1 MKPLQVAHLDLRR
14 LNASFGDELHNA
26 SRSVIDSGW
35 YIRGESVKRFEN
47 EFAQYCGVPCCVGV
61 GNGLDAI
68 TMIFKALIQQGKL
81 NLADEVLVPANTF
94 IASILGIQAA
104 GLIPVL
110 ADPNPNSYNLDVE
123 SLQKGYQK
131 RVRAILVV
139 HLYGRIAPMDEIL
152 DFASS
157 HGLLV
162 IEDAA
167 QAHGALYKNK
177 RAGSFG
183 IASAFSFYP
192 GKNLGALGD
201 GGAVTTSDPQL
212 AEIVRALGNYG
223 SLQKYVN
230 LYQGCNSRLDELQ
243 AAILSIKLARLD
255 HDNACR
261 SAVASQYLKKIK
273 HPLIQ
278 LPTPGI
284 VKEHVWH
291 LFVVRSPERDALQNH
306 LQKRGVETQ
315 IHYPIPPH
323 LQQAFCGVFAN
334 IQLPITEAISETV
347 LSLPM
352 SPLME
357 DYEMEAVI
365 QAVNSFHG

>member
-1 MKPLQVAHLDLRR
+1 MKSLQIAHLDLKR
-14 LNASFGDELHNA
+14 LNASFGEELHNA
-26 SRSVIDSGW
+26 SKSVIDRGW
-35 YIRGESVKRFEN
+35 YIRGESVKRFEH
-47 EFAQYCGVPCCVGV
+47 EFAQYCGVSCCVGV

-68 TMIFKALIQQGKL
+68 TLTFKALIQQGKL
-81 NLADEVLVPANTF
+81 KPADEVLVPANTF

-110 ADPNPNSYNLDVE
+110 VDPNPNTFNLDVD

-167 QAHGALYKNK
+167 QAHGAMHKNK

-192 GKNLGALGD
+192 AKNLGALGD

-223 SLQKYVN
+223 SHQKYVN

-243 AAILSIKLARLD
+243 AAILSVKLARLD
-255 HDNACR
+255 QDNARR
-261 SAVASQYLKKIK
+261 SVVASRYLQNMK
-273 HPLIQ
+273 HPLLQ
-278 LPTPGI
+278 LPTPGLA
-284 VKEHVWH
+284 KEHVWH
-291 LFVVRSPERDALQNH
+291 LFVVRSPNRDALQNH
-306 LQKRGVETQ
+306 LLNLGVETQ

-323 LQQAFCGVFAN
+323 LQQAFCENFAN
-334 IQLPITEAISETV
+334 AQLPITEALSKTV
-347 LSLPM
+347 LSLPI

-357 DYEMEAVI
+357 EHEMEAVI
-365 QAVNSFHG
+365 QAVNSFPR